1 MLFAFKLIRLLSA
14 VVSRLNRSLSIAAVS
29 ELFSFRFKP
38 LVTSVAFAFS
48 AKSFAI
54 SVLFAFSAKEF
65 VRSKLFAFNA
75 KLLTTSM
82 LFAFK
87 LIRLLSEAVSLL
99 NRVLSIAAVSE
110 LLSFKFK
117 LEKVARL
124 VKS

>member
-54 SVLFAFSAKEF
+54 SVLFAF
-65 VRSKLFAFNA
+65 NA